1 MKELSRFELAIVKR
15 TAQNTKTLR
24 TKRDKLIAKIE
35 ESQAELEK
43 VVSAIEG
50 FEAPIRELT
59 GGFSSEE
66 VLNGTMEVAA
76 ATEEA
81 PEGEVDETATTEEKE
96 VPAEEAV
103 TIDPNVQSPLEGE
116 TPWGSEGCGECGTDT
131 TAAPFCEEENVKQD

>member
-131 TAAPFCEEENVKQD
+131 TAAPFCGEENIKQD